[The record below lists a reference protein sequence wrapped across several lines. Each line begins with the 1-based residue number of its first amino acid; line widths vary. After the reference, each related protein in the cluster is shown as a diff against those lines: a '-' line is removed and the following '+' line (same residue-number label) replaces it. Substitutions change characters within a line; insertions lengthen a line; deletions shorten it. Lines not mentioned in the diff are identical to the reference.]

1 MRLPNK
7 VTPYSKSVIARFPE
21 ILTIL
26 REKDMTPN
34 ELLESM
40 TRNKDNMSEV
50 LDALD
55 CLYALRKIDLIQEGS
70 LLHYVER
77 NIL

>member
-1 MRLPNK
+1 MKIPSK
-7 VTPYSKSVIARFPE
+7 VTPYKESTIAKFPI
-21 ILTIL
+21 ILSL
-26 REKDMTPN
+26 LEQNDMTPN

-40 TRNKDNMSEV
+40 ADRKDNMSEV

-77 NIL
+77 DIL